1 MADANEM
8 FDSFSRKYHEKNLK
22 KLIKKDPKLD
32 TNPRMAEWFT
42 LGYYA
47 GAIAQGEV
55 INLIFEMSEPPKP
68 VEDEP
73 EGKEDEETKN
83 ADNVT

>member
-8 FDSFSRKYHEKNLK
+8 FDSFSRKYLDKSLK
-22 KLIKKDPKLD
+22 KLIDKDPKLK

-42 LGYYA
+42 HGFYA

-55 INLIFEMSEPPKP
+55 INLIFEMAEPPRP
-68 VEDEP
+68 VADDPEEKDGEDTE
-73 EGKEDEETKN
+73 N
-83 ADNVT
+83 ANNIT

>member
-8 FDSFSRKYHEKNLK
+8 FDSFSRKYLDKSLK
-22 KLIKKDPKLD
+22 KLIDKDPKLK

-42 LGYYA
+42 RGYYA

-55 INLIFEMSEPPKP
+55 INLIFEMAEPPKP
-68 VEDEP
+68 V
-73 EGKEDEETKN
+73 
-83 ADNVT
+83 ADNPEEKDGEDTENANNIT